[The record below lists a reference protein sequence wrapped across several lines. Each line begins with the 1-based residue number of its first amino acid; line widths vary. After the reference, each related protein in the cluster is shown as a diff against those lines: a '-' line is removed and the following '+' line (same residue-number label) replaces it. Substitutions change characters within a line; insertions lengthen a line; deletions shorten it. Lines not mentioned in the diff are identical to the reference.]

1 MDEIK
6 NILIVHPEGNI
17 YANPNLFAI
26 VRLLISAGF
35 NIDYQAKHRVDFH
48 QESVHPH
55 LKGLRIKDNP
65 EDIVLINQV
74 KYCLVIGIDQGIIDA
89 AKIAGKANIPLCY
102 ISYEIFF
109 HDEIDNNI
117 QKNEEIEACKNISF
131 AVCQDPVRSYLLSEE
146 NKIPKYKI
154 LYIPVAGYYEGKH
167 EKSYYLNERLKI
179 PRNKKIALFAGSI
192 LKWSMIED
200 VIVQSDHWGENWVLV
215 VHDRYNRRLKRVS
228 ELIKSRPHVF
238 QTDFSFSSPEELK
251 GLISSADVGIGFY
264 QSNFTSA
271 YEGKNLVFVGLSSGK
286 LNTYLSYGVPVI
298 TNEIGQISDYVRDY
312 QAGQVV
318 KDISEM
324 DPEIVY
330 NLPNVKAN
338 CICLFKEKLDFGIQS
353 QNFLKLVNQAIT
365 GCLDDQKI
373 KSFNRHIDMTVS
385 RSQIEQ
391 TKRYYNLSRD
401 IYYSKYYRLGNYI
414 YHPGE
419 CLSQAKKNLKK
430 YLKKSEK

>member
-1 MDEIK
+1 MNEK
-6 NILIVHPEGNI
+6 KRILIVHPEGSI
-17 YANPNLFAI
+17 HANPNLFAI
-26 VRLLISAGF
+26 VQLLLAKGF
-35 NIDYQAKHRVDFH
+35 YIDYQAKHKKEFY
-48 QESVHPH
+48 QGLAQLQ
-55 LKGLRIKDNP
+55 LKDLQIKDIS
-65 EDIVLINQV
+65 EDIGLINPV
-74 KYCLVIGIDQGIIDA
+74 KYCFVIGIDQGIIDA
-89 AKIAGKANIPLCY
+89 AKIAGKANIPFCY
-102 ISYEIFF
+102 ISFEIFF

-131 AVCQDPVRSYLLSEE
+131 AVCQDPVRSYLLAEE
-146 NKIPKYKI
+146 NKIPKDKI
-154 LYIPVAGYYEGKH
+154 LYIPVAGYYEGNH
-167 EKSYYLNERLKI
+167 EKSYYLYDRLNI

-192 LKWSMIED
+192 LQWSMIED

-228 ELIKSRPHVF
+228 ELIKTRPHVF

-251 GLISSADVGIGFY
+251 GLISSADVGIGLY

-298 TNEIGQISDYVRDY
+298 TNEIGQMSDYVRDY

-318 KDISEM
+318 KDISEI

-330 NLPNVKAN
+330 SIANVKTN
-338 CICLFKEKLDFGIQS
+338 CIRLFKEKLDFKIQS
-353 QNFLKLVNQAIT
+353 QNFIRLVNQAMA

-373 KSFNRHIDMTVS
+373 KLFNRHIDMPIS
-385 RSQIEQ
+385 RAQIEQ
-391 TKRYYNLSRD
+391 TKRYYSLSRD

-414 YHPGE
+414 YHPGVSF
-419 CLSQAKKNLKK
+419 SQVRKNLKRL
-430 YLKKSEK
+430 LKKYT